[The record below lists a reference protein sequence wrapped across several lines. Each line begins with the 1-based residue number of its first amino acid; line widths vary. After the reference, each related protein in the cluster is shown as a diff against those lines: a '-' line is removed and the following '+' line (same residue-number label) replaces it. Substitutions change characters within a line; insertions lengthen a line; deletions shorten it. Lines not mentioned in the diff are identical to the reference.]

1 MFRGRAPLNLRG
13 SQDGRAPQDMSR
25 DTAQTAKSQR
35 ARYIVGVHGEVI
47 TLADL
52 PPPHLTRWVIR
63 RKAEIVLAVH
73 GGLLTLE
80 EACRRYQ
87 LTEEEFAAWKTAI
100 EQHGLL
106 GLRATHVQDYRQGKG

>member
-1 MFRGRAPLNLRG
+1 
-13 SQDGRAPQDMSR
+13 MSR
-25 DTAQTAKSQR
+25 NAAQTGDLGPTRAAPKSQGVE
-35 ARYIVGVHGEVI
+35 ARPRYVVGVHGDII

-63 RKAEIVLAVH
+63 RKAEIVIAVH

>member
-1 MFRGRAPLNLRG
+1 
-13 SQDGRAPQDMSR
+13 MSR
-25 DTAQTAKSQR
+25 DSEHTSKSQGEAD
-35 ARYIVGVHGEVI
+35 ARPRYVVGVNGDII

-80 EACRRYQ
+80 EACQRYQ

-106 GLRATHVQDYRQGKG
+106 GLRATHVQDHRHGKS